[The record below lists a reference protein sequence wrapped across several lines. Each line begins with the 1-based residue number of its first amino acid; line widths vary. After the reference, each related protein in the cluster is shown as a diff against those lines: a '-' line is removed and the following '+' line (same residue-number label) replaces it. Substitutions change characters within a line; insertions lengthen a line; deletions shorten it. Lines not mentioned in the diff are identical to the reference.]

1 MKLPTKY
8 VYLVLVGTIFLD
20 LILAPWLFGIGW
32 LFKFTLIVLPFLFL
46 FLEDRRV
53 LTYLFILLLIYFRV
67 TSPFNL
73 GLLFLALGSFL
84 AYERLFLIIFFHKTA
99 WQTLIFSGGGIIIF
113 YAALLG
119 LSSVFSPE
127 ALSFNSGV
135 AISVLLSV
143 IAAAVFNIAVGKFIF
158 KNS

>member
-1 MKLPTKY
+1 MKLPVKNI
-8 VYLVLVGTIFLD
+8 YLILAAAIFLD
-20 LILAPWLFGIGW
+20 LILTPWIFGAGW
-32 LFKFTLIVLPFLFL
+32 LFKFTLMVLPFLFL

-67 TSPFNL
+67 TGSFNL

-84 AYERLFLIIFFHKTA
+84 AYERLFLVNFFHKTA
-99 WQTLIFSGGGIIIF
+99 WQTLVFSGGGIIIF

-135 AISVLLSV
+135 AISVLLSAISAAIFNV
-143 IAAAVFNIAVGKFIF
+143 IAAKFIL
-158 KNS
+158 KS

>member
-1 MKLPTKY
+1 MKLRVKHI
-8 VYLVLVGTIFLD
+8 YLILAGAMFLD
-20 LILAPWLFGIGW
+20 LILMPWFFGMGW

-67 TSPFNL
+67 TGFFNL

-84 AYERLFLIIFFHKTA
+84 IYERWFLINFFHKTA
-99 WQTLIFSGGGIIIF
+99 WQTLVFSGGGIAVF
-113 YAALLG
+113 YAVLLG

-127 ALSFNSGV
+127 ALVFNQGIALS
-135 AISVLLSV
+135 ILLSA
-143 IAAAVFNIAVGKFIF
+143 IAAAIFNVMAAKFIL
-158 KNS
+158 KS